1 MTYGVPYKGSK
12 NSIAE
17 WVVENLPPNE
27 TLVDLFAGGCAVTH
41 AAMLS
46 GKFERFIA
54 NDRLETPEIFL
65 SAINGEFEG
74 YTTVPTREEFFETD
88 DEAMKI
94 MNSFGNDRT
103 TYLYGKEIEP
113 IKTEAAKMIV
123 GGSIYERKKA
133 YSRFIKNLF
142 AYLKEKDVKER
153 KVIELQNLEHL
164 QRLQNLEGLQRL
176 QNLEGLQSSGG
187 QELLQILHLDYRRLE
202 IPENSTIYADPPYRG
217 TNTKAYETD
226 FDFESFDTWL
236 AIVPFPVIV
245 SEYTAPKGCVEI
257 ASKEKRVLSDSKN
270 SACKKLEK
278 LFIQERFAEEYFEQM
293 KG

>member
-27 TLVDLFAGGCAVTH
+27 TFVDLFAGGCAVTH

-65 SAINGEFEG
+65 SAINGEFKG

-88 DEAMKI
+88 DEAIKI

-113 IKTEAAKMIV
+113 IKTEAAKMIT
-123 GGSIYERKKA
+123 GGSVYERKKS

-142 AYLKEKDVKER
+142 AYLEKKDIKER
-153 KVIELQNLEHL
+153 KVIELQNLEH
-164 QRLQNLEGLQRL
+164 
-176 QNLEGLQSSGG
+176 LQSSGG

-202 IPENSTIYADPPYRG
+202 IPENSTVYADPPYRG

-226 FDFESFDTWL
+226 FDFEAFDTWL
-236 AIVPFPVIV
+236 SIVPFQVIV

-257 ASKEKRVLSDSKN
+257 AAKEKRVLSDSKN
-270 SACKKLEK
+270 SAGKRLEK

>member
-12 NSIAE
+12 SSIAE

-27 TLVDLFAGGCAVTH
+27 TFVDIFAGGCAITH

-54 NDRLETPEIFL
+54 NDRLEAPEIFL

-113 IKTEAAKMIV
+113 IKTEAAKMIT
-123 GGSIYERKKA
+123 GGSVYERKKS

-142 AYLKEKDVKER
+142 AYLEKKDIKER
-153 KVIELQNLEHL
+153 KVIELQNLECL
-164 QRLQNLEGLQRL
+164 QRLQNLEH
-176 QNLEGLQSSGG
+176 LQSSGG

-202 IPENSTIYADPPYRG
+202 IPENSTVYADPPYRG

-226 FDFESFDTWL
+226 FDFEAFDTWL
-236 AIVPFPVIV
+236 SIVPFPVIV

-257 ASKEKRVLSDSKN
+257 AAKEKRVLSDSKN
-270 SACKKLEK
+270 SAGKRLEK